1 MALGLFAA
9 LANGAAL
16 PMFSLIFGNMTDA
29 FKPDTTPDEVISTA
43 GTNSMQNKKKIQK
56 LKYFQLVCASWSR
69 NNVDVIHYVF
79 YMDDNR

>member
-1 MALGLFAA
+1 MVPFSKLFKFASPTDKALMALGLFAA

-43 GTNSMQNKKKIQK
+43 GTNSM
-56 LKYFQLVCASWSR
+56 
-69 NNVDVIHYVF
+69 
-79 YMDDNR
+79 